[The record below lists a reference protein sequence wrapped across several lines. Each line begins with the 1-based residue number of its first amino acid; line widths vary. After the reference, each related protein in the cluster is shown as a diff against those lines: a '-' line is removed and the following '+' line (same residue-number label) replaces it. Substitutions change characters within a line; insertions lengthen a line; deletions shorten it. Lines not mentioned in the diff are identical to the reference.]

1 MKEMLT
7 PTSAAMGAG
16 LGKGTRASPP
26 PACPRTAAPAFHFFT
41 LPAGMDVAM
50 LTDGRFSGGS
60 HGFII
65 GHVSPEA
72 QARLR
77 LRFALP
83 FASPWRGA
91 ARRGELCFRH
101 QRGSGLATPEGGG
114 AAETLARAAV
124 GT

>member
-26 PACPRTAAPAFHFFT
+26 LQHSRTAAHAFHSGT

-77 LRFALP
+77 LRFALR
-83 FASPWRGA
+83 FAFA
-91 ARRGELCFRH
+91 LARRGEASFAF
-101 QRGSGLATPEGGG
+101 GIKEALAWPRPK
-114 AAETLARAAV
+114 AEARPRL
-124 GT
+124 